1 MKKIIYFILIW
12 LFFTNLPVFAE
23 TESVI
28 LDNNRFGGITKIVTY
43 SNEKEYNKNGIQR
56 IIYHYDN
63 KKQKKFIEIYGT
75 RDYSTKVGSYK
86 TSIHYKKKVEKL
98 RYFLQ
103 IFKLLK
109 KDILNWYY
117 I

>member
-63 KKQKKFIEIYGT
+63 KKKLIEIY
-75 RDYSTKVGSYK
+75 
-86 TSIHYKKKVEKL
+86 
-98 RYFLQ
+98 
-103 IFKLLK
+103 
-109 KDILNWYY
+109 
-117 I
+117 